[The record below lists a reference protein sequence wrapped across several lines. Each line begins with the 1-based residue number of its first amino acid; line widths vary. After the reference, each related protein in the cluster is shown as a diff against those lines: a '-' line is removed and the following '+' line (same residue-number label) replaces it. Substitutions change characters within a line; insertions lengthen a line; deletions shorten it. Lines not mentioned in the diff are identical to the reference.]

1 MHWAND
7 PFKFFKCC
15 LPQILKTVVHFWM
28 LCPIYVP
35 VSWIWTWI
43 LTTLCVNAVMVS
55 KPGPVPQMT
64 NLHAVFLIHV
74 SFLGFYFHFAW
85 NVWKSFLFPQLSQE
99 SLKLVPNKSFCFQ
112 IFKISNQ
119 KVAIL
124 IKMIH
129 SRYVG

>member
-15 LPQILKTVVHFWM
+15 LPQILKTRPFLDALSH
-28 LCPIYVP
+28 LCSCKLDLNVNSYH
-35 VSWIWTWI
+35 
-43 LTTLCVNAVMVS
+43 TLCKCCNGIKAWS
-55 KPGPVPQMT
+55 SST
-64 NLHAVFLIHV
+64 NDSNLHAVFLIHV

-99 SLKLVPNKSFCFQ
+99 SLKLVPNKIFCFQ